1 MGVLKRFG
9 DIMASNVNALLDK
22 CEDPAKM
29 IDQTLRN
36 LHKDLA
42 DVKKETAAVMADEKN
57 AERKVNECQKE
68 IEKYTM
74 AAQNALVQGNEADA
88 RTLLAKKQQYD
99 EKMVSLNQT
108 YTVAHENAEKMRQMH
123 DKLVADIDELE
134 TRKDA
139 IKAKVQV
146 AKAQQKVN
154 KIVSGSVD
162 SADSISAFERMEAKA
177 NKMLDTAAAEADLN
191 AGRNS
196 TSDLASKYVNGANSV
211 SVDAELEA
219 MKAAMGLSSS
229 TQGVKA
235 TSN

>member
-1 MGVLKRFG
+1 
-9 DIMASNVNALLDK
+9 
-22 CEDPAKM
+22 
-29 IDQTLRN
+29 
-36 LHKDLA
+36 
-42 DVKKETAAVMADEKN
+42 
-57 AERKVNECQKE
+57 
-68 IEKYTM
+68 
-74 AAQNALVQGNEADA
+74 
-88 RTLLAKKQQYD
+88 
-99 EKMVSLNQT
+99 
-108 YTVAHENAEKMRQMH
+108 MRQMH

>member
-196 TSDLASKYVNGANSV
+196 TSDLASKYVNGANSA

-219 MKAAMGLSSS
+219 MKAAMGLSSPA
-229 TQGVKA
+229 QGVKA

>member
-196 TSDLASKYVNGANSV
+196 TSDLASKYVNGANSA